1 MNKKSI
7 SKTSKTD
14 WTRLRALPDGEI
26 QFSAEH
32 PEADPAH
39 IVKGIVR
46 QGLPQAA
53 RKEAISLRVDAD
65 VIAWF
70 RAEGTGWQ
78 TRMNAVLRAYK
89 DAAATQRFARKPVKS
104 KRAVV

>member
-1 MNKKSI
+1 MNKKST

-14 WTRLRALPDGEI
+14 WTRLRALSDSEI
-26 QFSAEH
+26 HFSAEH

-46 QGLPQAA
+46 QGLPLVA

-70 RAEGTGWQ
+70 RAAGIGWQ
-78 TRMNAVLRAYK
+78 TRMNSVLRAYK
-89 DAAATQRFARKPVKS
+89 EAAAPQPVRKSAKS
-104 KRAVV
+104 RRAVL